1 MMDTKQFQSNLKG
14 KTVLVDFSASWCG
27 PCKAMEPVIR
37 EMVNK
42 YEGIATIMEIDI
54 DTQRTLA
61 TDYMVQSI
69 PTLIIFQDGR
79 EVRRLV
85 GLQSEAV
92 LEKNLNEALE
102 NR

>member
-1 MMDTKQFQSNLKG
+1 MDTKQFQSSLKG

-27 PCKAMEPVIR
+27 PCKAMEPVIK

-42 YEGIATIMEIDI
+42 YEGKATIMEIDI
-54 DTQRTLA
+54 DKQRTLA

-69 PTLIIFQDGR
+69 PTLIIFQDGS

-85 GLQSEAV
+85 GVQSEEV
-92 LEKNLNEALE
+92 LEQSLNDVLE

>member
-1 MMDTKQFQSNLKG
+1 MDTKQFQSSLKG

-42 YEGIATIMEIDI
+42 YEGKATIMEIDI
-54 DTQRTLA
+54 DKQRTLA

-69 PTLIIFQDGR
+69 PTLIIFQDGS

-85 GLQSEAV
+85 GIQSEEV
-92 LEKNLNEALE
+92 LEQSLNDALE
-102 NR
+102 NK

>member
-1 MMDTKQFQSNLKG
+1 MDMKQFQSSLKG

-27 PCKAMEPVIR
+27 PCKAMEPIIR
-37 EMVNK
+37 GMVNK
-42 YEGIATIMEIDI
+42 YEGKATIMEIDI

-61 TDYMVQSI
+61 TNYMVQSI

-79 EVRRLV
+79 EVKRLV

>member
-1 MMDTKQFQSNLKG
+1 
-14 KTVLVDFSASWCG
+14 
-27 PCKAMEPVIR
+27 MEPVIR
-37 EMVNK
+37 EMANR
-42 YEGIATIMEIDI
+42 YEGKATIMEIDI

-79 EVRRLV
+79 EVKRLV

>member
-1 MMDTKQFQSNLKG
+1 
-14 KTVLVDFSASWCG
+14 
-27 PCKAMEPVIR
+27 
-37 EMVNK
+37 
-42 YEGIATIMEIDI
+42 MEIDI